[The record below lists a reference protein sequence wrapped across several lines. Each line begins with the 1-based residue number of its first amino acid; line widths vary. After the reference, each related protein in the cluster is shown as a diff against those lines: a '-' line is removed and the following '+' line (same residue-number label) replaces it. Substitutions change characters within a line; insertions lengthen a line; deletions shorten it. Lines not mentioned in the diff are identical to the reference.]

1 MKQKSKKTPLVSVLM
16 PAFNAERYISESIE
30 SILGQTFK
38 DYELIILNDA
48 STDTTGEVA
57 KKYAK
62 KYPNV
67 HYYENTENQNIAE
80 SRNILVSKAR
90 GKYIAWQDADDISVP
105 NRLKLQVAYLDS
117 HPKVGIV
124 GGFLEFFDENGKKSI
139 RKYAED
145 DDSLRKT
152 IFRYSPVAQPTA
164 MIRAKALRQAGSY
177 GKDLSPAEDIDMS
190 FRIGQA
196 WNFANLSKVTLRYR
210 FHASSNSLK
219 YLKWDELVTIRTRIN
234 YALSGRYQ
242 LSFFDVL
249 YNVIQFSTLLFFP
262 ATLRVNLFNRIRN
275 SSGL

>member
-30 SILGQTFK
+30 SILSQTYK
-38 DYELIILNDA
+38 DYELIVLNDA
-48 STDTTGEVA
+48 STDKTGEVA

-105 NRLKLQVAYLDS
+105 SRLELQVAYLDS

-164 MIRAKALRQAGSY
+164 MIRAKALRQAGPY

-190 FRIGQA
+190 FRIGTK
-196 WNFANLSKVTLRYR
+196 WEFANVQKILLQYR
-210 FHASSNSLK
+210 LHASSNSLK
-219 YLKWDELVTIRTRIN
+219 HLKWDELVTIRTRIN

-242 LSFFDVL
+242 FSFLDVL

-275 SSGL
+275 SEDL